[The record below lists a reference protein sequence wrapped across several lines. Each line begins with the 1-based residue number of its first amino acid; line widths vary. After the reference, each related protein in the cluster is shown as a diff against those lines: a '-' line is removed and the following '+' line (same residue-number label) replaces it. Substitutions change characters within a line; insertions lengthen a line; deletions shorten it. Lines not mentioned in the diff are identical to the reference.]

1 MGELPKT
8 LEIIFQVQMKK
19 INEEMTRRKISFSTY
34 KMLFFLFFLSFQTP
48 STFKLHNFL
57 IFYSFKTI

>member
-34 KMLFFLFFLSFQTP
+34 KMLFFFSFWTP